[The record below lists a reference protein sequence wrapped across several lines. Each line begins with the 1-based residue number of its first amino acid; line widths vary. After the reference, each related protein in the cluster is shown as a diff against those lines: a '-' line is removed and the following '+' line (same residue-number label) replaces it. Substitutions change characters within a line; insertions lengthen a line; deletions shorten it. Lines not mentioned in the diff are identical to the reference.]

1 MTTFPS
7 KIDFKIVAFPVLVIG
22 FTTFMMIKDGI
33 WVGVLVNVLT
43 LALVLYIFYSIRYT
57 IDGQFLHMK
66 VGFYKY
72 PPIDIHKI
80 RYIDL
85 TNSWHSSPA
94 ASLDRMNL
102 QCGKMGTFTVSP
114 ADKETFVQM
123 LLAVN
128 PDIVVKPSKHA

>member
-1 MTTFPS
+1 MKVFPS
-7 KIDFKIVAFPVLVIG
+7 KVDFKVILLPEIVLGI
-22 FTTFMMIKDGI
+22 TTFMMVRDGI

-43 LALVLYIFYSIRYT
+43 LALVLHVFYSIRYT

-66 VGFYKY
+66 VSFYKY

-80 RYIDL
+80 RYIDM

-114 ADKETFVQM
+114 KDKEIFVQM

-128 PDIVVKPSKHA
+128 PDIEIKPAKHA